1 MAVVW
6 RFSKPA
12 PRHIYARRP
21 INLRSI
27 VHGTSDIVNRRIRGR
42 FQKVVEEIPGRVAG
56 EISPQIPEAA
66 RDVGYLGWR
75 CFIFAAAPYK

>member
-12 PRHIYARRP
+12 SRHIYARRP

-27 VHGTSDIVNRRIRGR
+27 VHGTSDSIRER
-42 FQKVVEEIPGRVAG
+42 FRKIVEEIPGRVGG
-56 EISPQIPEAA
+56 EISPQTPEAA
-66 RDVGYLGWR
+66 RDVEHVGWR
-75 CFIFAAAPYK
+75 CFIFTTAPYK